1 MAEEK
6 IFSTEYT
13 VFQKK
18 INKIM
23 SEKPC
28 KELIESLIELQLY
41 KNAEKDDKK
50 LVFVELYNLL
60 GTEKFYEVLNLLAGK
75 TIKFPEKNDF
85 KETIQIA
92 LSYFYKEYYDYEWDK
107 IKDLIGDEEMSTVKF
122 GIKIQQ
128 LSRFMDY
135 IGAKLNS
142 KIEREENERPNS

>member
-1 MAEEK
+1 MNNNK
-6 IFSTEYT
+6 IFTTEYT

-28 KELIESLIELQLY
+28 KDLIESLIELQLY
-41 KNAEKDDKK
+41 KNAEKDEKK
-50 LVFVELYNLL
+50 LVFVELYDLL

-92 LSYFYKEYYDYEWDK
+92 LSYFYKEYYNYEWDK

-142 KIEREENERPNS
+142 KIAEDENGRADN